1 MPGQY
6 IYHLF
11 IFKQKIPK
19 FSQDTLPYSITFP
32 NLRKLMVYY
41 FFRSYYISKSLKI
54 DDVLVQTMRKM

>member
-19 FSQDTLPYSITFP
+19 FSQDTLPYFVTFS
-32 NLRKLMVYY
+32 NH
-41 FFRSYYISKSLKI
+41 ISKSLKI
-54 DDVLVQTMRKM
+54 DGVLLQTMRKM